1 MVFEERRL
9 AKHPKADIDVFFY
22 PRSVAVVGASPR
34 EGSIG
39 RAILENLLASYTG
52 AVYPVNPKYEEILG
66 LRAYPSVSS
75 LPEPPDLTV
84 IAVRARLAPAIAEE
98 AARRGTKGII
108 VVSGGFAEAGEEGR
122 QLQEML
128 RRVVD
133 QYGVRIIG
141 PNCIGV
147 YNALSG
153 VDTFFLPRD
162 RMKRPH
168 KGPTAIISQSGAFL
182 ASVMDWAAEEG
193 IGISMAVNFGNKLDV
208 DEVDLIDY
216 FADDDNIRTIIV
228 YLEGVKPGRGRALIE
243 ASRRATAKGK
253 SIVLLKAGKTQAGA
267 AAAASHTA
275 ALAGDYAVYRAAFR
289 QAGIIEVDEPVKL
302 FDMAKALAR
311 LTPPRGRRVAIVTNA
326 GGPGV
331 IAADKLAE
339 LGLEVPRFSDELQ
352 ARLREAFPEPRV
364 AVGNPVDLTGD
375 ATPEDFEK
383 ALKIVVESGEA
394 DMVMVLALMQPPTM
408 HIRVADIIADIAW
421 SHKDKPIVAVTI
433 GSEYAKTMRD
443 YLEGRGIPV
452 YDFPDR
458 AANALYALS
467 RCTPCR
473 WPEWAAQACPV
484 DLVSR
489 AEREGEVP
497 GDARERAAG
506 ILEAALSRGG
516 GKLLEHEALQ
526 LLEAYGLPV
535 PRYCLAKTRDEA
547 GECMRRLGRP
557 AVAKV
562 VSPDIMH
569 KSDVG
574 GVVLGLHS
582 PEDAMRAYDEILSRV
597 SARAPGARVEGVL
610 IQEYLPQGLEVIVG
624 AKRDPSFGPVVLFGL
639 GGVLVEVMRDVS
651 LRVAPITA
659 CEALQM
665 LSEIR
670 GSRLLEGYRGSP
682 PRDRAALAG
691 VMLKIAR
698 LALDFPQV
706 RELDLN
712 PVMSYE
718 RGAAIADARIIV
730 SRG

>member
-1 MVFEERRL
+1 MGHVDRRL
-9 AKHPKADIDVFFY
+9 LKHPRSDIDVFFY
-22 PRSVAVVGASPR
+22 PNSIAVVGASPR
-34 EGSIG
+34 PGSIG
-39 RAILENLLASYTG
+39 RAIIENLAVAYKG
-52 AVYPVNPKYEEILG
+52 KVYPVNPKYEEILG
-66 LRAYPSVSS
+66 LPAYPSVSS

-84 IAVRARLAPAIAEE
+84 IAVRAQLVPRLAEE
-98 AARRGTKGII
+98 AARAGTRGII
-108 VVSGGFAEAGEEGR
+108 VVSGGFAEAGAEGR
-122 QLQEML
+122 RLQEEL

-133 QYGVRIIG
+133 EYNVRLIG

-147 YNALSG
+147 YNAFSG

-193 IGISMAVNFGNKLDV
+193 IGISVAVNFGNKLDV

-216 FADDDNIRTIIV
+216 FADDDNIRTIIM
-228 YLEGVKPGRGRALIE
+228 YIEGVKPGRGRLLIE
-243 ASRRATAKGK
+243 AARKATSRGK
-253 SIVLLKAGKTQAGA
+253 SIVVLKAGKTSAGA

-289 QAGIIEVDEPVKL
+289 QARMIEVDEPIKL

-311 LTPPRGRRVAIVTNA
+311 LTPPKGRRVAIITNA

-331 IAADKLAE
+331 MAADKLTE
-339 LGLEVPRFSDELQ
+339 LGLEVPRFSPELQ
-352 ARLREAFPEPRV
+352 ARLREAFPEARI

-383 ALKIVVESGEA
+383 AIEIVMSSDEA

-408 HIRVADIIADIAW
+408 HIRVADAIADAAW
-421 SHKDKPIVAVTI
+421 RRRDKPIVAVTI
-433 GSEYAKTMRD
+433 GSEYARLMRD

-473 WPEWAAQACPV
+473 WPERASLCPGEV
-484 DLVSR
+484 EEAV
-489 AEREGEVP
+489 AREGEVP
-497 GDARERAAG
+497 PHAREEAARVMG
-506 ILEAALSRGG
+506 EALSRGA
-516 GKLLEHEALQ
+516 GKLLEHEALSV
-526 LLEAYGLPV
+526 LKAYGLPV
-535 PRYCLAKTRDEA
+535 PRYCLARTREEA
-547 GECMRRLGRP
+547 RACYSELGGRV
-557 AVAKV
+557 VAKI
-562 VSPDIMH
+562 VSPDIVH

-574 GVVLGLHS
+574 GVILGI
-582 PEDAMRAYDEILSRV
+582 EGADEAVNAYDTILRNVRSHAP
-597 SARAPGARVEGVL
+597 SARVVGVL
-610 IQEYLPQGLEVIVG
+610 YQEMLPPGLEVIVG
-624 AKRDPSFGPVVLFGL
+624 AKRDVSFGPVVLFGL
-639 GGVLVEVMRDVS
+639 GGVLVEVLRDVS
-651 LRVAPITA
+651 LRVAPVSP
-659 CEALQM
+659 CEALSM
-665 LSEIR
+665 TREIR
-670 GSRLLEGYRGSP
+670 GSRLLDGYRGMP

-691 VMLKIAR
+691 VILKIAR

-712 PVMSYE
+712 PVISYE
-718 RGAAIADARIIV
+718 RGAAVADARIMV
-730 SRG
+730 DRG